1 LVLPDLKAH
10 KGRKGPLVRRA
21 PLVSVAKPARL
32 ARKDRSVRKVH
43 RATPVHR
50 GQQGLPGNAA
60 KLARRDLPG
69 QRVIWVQPL
78 RSGLLPG
85 QTTLAAPTTKS

>member
-10 KGRKGPLVRRA
+10 KGRKAPLVRRA

-32 ARKDRSVRKVH
+32 ARKDRSVRKVP

-50 GQQGLPGNAA
+50 GQQGLPGN
-60 KLARRDLPG
+60 R
-69 QRVIWVQPL
+69 VQPL
-78 RSGLLPG
+78 RSGLLRG